1 MHLYR
6 VVSEKENENIRK
18 TGGFSTA
25 LNTIEGKQFFK
36 TENAVREFARIA
48 TLRNYKPP
56 YKYLIIVTIEEE
68 KLNRLNV
75 DHINLDGFDAI
86 TIQEDDLNL
95 FNKNINF
102 ILQNE
107 I

>member
-36 TENAVREFARIA
+36 TENVGLYSIS
-48 TLRNYKPP
+48 YK
-56 YKYLIIVTIEEE
+56 I
-68 KLNRLNV
+68 
-75 DHINLDGFDAI
+75 
-86 TIQEDDLNL
+86 
-95 FNKNINF
+95 
-102 ILQNE
+102 
-107 I
+107 